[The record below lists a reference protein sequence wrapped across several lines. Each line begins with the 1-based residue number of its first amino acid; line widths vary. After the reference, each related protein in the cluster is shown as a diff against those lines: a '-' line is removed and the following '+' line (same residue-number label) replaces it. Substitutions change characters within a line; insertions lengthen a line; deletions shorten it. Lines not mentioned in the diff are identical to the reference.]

1 MTIRRLERTDWD
13 QFCIRASWDFAGK
26 ATDIEIASLEIGFQL
41 AARRLPLLGMSY
53 DRRNDVLE
61 LLVGELEHLIHGPR
75 EMYVDEDPLGL
86 IAFQIIDAEGRR
98 QIITL
103 REPLILP
110 GPQPGLTRL

>member
-1 MTIRRLERTDWD
+1 
-13 QFCIRASWDFAGK
+13 
-26 ATDIEIASLEIGFQL
+26 
-41 AARRLPLLGMSY
+41 
-53 DRRNDVLE
+53 
-61 LLVGELEHLIHGPR
+61 
-75 EMYVDEDPLGL
+75 MYVDEDPLGL